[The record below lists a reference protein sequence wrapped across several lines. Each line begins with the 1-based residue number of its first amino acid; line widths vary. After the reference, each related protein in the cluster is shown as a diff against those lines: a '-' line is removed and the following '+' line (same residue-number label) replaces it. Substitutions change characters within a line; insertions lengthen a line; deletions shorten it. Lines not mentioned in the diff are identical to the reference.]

1 MINLGLKLTSMQ
13 FLQPFPNNFFSL
25 RNQNMKLEVFFP
37 RGQQSTK
44 FWIIFY
50 VILVPVPLDIYPML
64 TVIMTYILSIRSINR
79 VTTLCRNQSDVCNQI
94 HWWETNLKSILSI
107 IIRFLCNNLIQTS
120 SCSVNQSILQ
130 WSRSADHWDRFKIN
144 QSLCEINPSYYYPM
158 SWEQLIKQSLT
169 LLKSE
174 MS

>member
-79 VTTLCRNQSDVCNQI
+79 VTTLSRNQSDVCNQI
-94 HWWETNLKSILSI
+94 HWWETNLMSIPSI
-107 IIRFLCNNLIQTS
+107 IIRFLCNNHPDVELFS
-120 SCSVNQSILQ
+120 QSILQ

-144 QSLCEINPSYYYPM
+144 QSLCEINPSYYYLM